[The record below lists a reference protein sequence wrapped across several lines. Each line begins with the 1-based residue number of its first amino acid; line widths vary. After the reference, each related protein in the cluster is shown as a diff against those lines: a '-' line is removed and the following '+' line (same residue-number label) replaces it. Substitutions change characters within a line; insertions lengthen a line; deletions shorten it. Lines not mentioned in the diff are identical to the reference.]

1 MLENINE
8 LIENLRNIGFVHRKD
23 FGEQV
28 QNIAYRIMEKTRI
41 GKRDEVFYLL
51 LRTFNANQKQFPKL
65 LVEPFKPNYDD
76 GTFKSCIYAFLSG
89 VLGGEE

>member
-8 LIENLRNIGFVHRKD
+8 LIEEMRNIGYRHRQD
-23 FGEQV
+23 FGEQM

-41 GKRDEVFYLL
+41 GKREDVFYLL
-51 LRTFNANQKQFPKL
+51 LRVFSANQKQFPKE
-65 LVEPFKPNYDD
+65 LVEPFKPQYDD
-76 GTFKSCIYAFLSG
+76 GLFKSCIYAFLSG